1 MTTMD
6 EYQKTAESTAIY
18 PRDKGLEYTALGL
31 VGEAGEYANK
41 VKKIVRDA
49 GEGGNA
55 WEMADELGDV
65 LWYVAMAARE
75 LNISLEQ
82 VASRN
87 MTKLADRQMRGKLG
101 GSGDK
106 R

>member
-1 MTTMD
+1 MN
-6 EYQKTAESTAIY
+6 EYQKAAEATAVY
-18 PRDKGLEYTALGL
+18 PRRKGLEYTAVGL
-31 VGEAGEYANK
+31 AGEAGEYANK
-41 VKKIVRDA
+41 VKKIVRGD
-49 GEGGNA
+49 ESGNA

-87 MTKLADRQMRGKLG
+87 LAKLADRKDRDKLK
-101 GSGDK
+101 GSGDS

>member
-1 MTTMD
+1 MD
-6 EYQKTAESTAIY
+6 EYQEAARQTAVY
-18 PRDKGLEYTALGL
+18 PHHKGLEYTALGL
-31 VGEAGEYANK
+31 AGEAGEYANK
-41 VKKIVRDA
+41 VKKIVRGDSD
-49 GEGGNA
+49 GNA

-82 VASRN
+82 VARRN
-87 MTKLADRQMRGKLG
+87 MTKLADRKERGQLR
-101 GSGDK
+101 GSGDE